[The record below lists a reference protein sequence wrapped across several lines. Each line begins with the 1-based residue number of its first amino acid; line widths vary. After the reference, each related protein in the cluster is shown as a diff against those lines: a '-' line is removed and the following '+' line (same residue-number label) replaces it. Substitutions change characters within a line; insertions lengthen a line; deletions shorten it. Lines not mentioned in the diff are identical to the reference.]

1 MAKQQ
6 TKQKVKLRP
15 TLTAQNNLTLYLDWS
30 KENKRK
36 SDPHYQVYSSGWGT
50 QKESRELY
58 TYTQFLMLPQI
69 VIL

>member
-36 SDPHYQVYSSGWGT
+36 SDPHYQVYSSG
-50 QKESRELY
+50 
-58 TYTQFLMLPQI
+58 
-69 VIL
+69 